1 MEVRE
6 GYKQTDVGVIP
17 EDWGIQSYDE
27 LFSFLSTATYSRS
40 QLSRHEEVQYLHYGD
55 IHTKYDHH
63 IDFSKHRLPSIS
75 DELVKSYA
83 KLKDGDIVMADAS
96 EDYSGICK
104 SIEVVNIEDKQ
115 AIAGLHTFLLR
126 DTSESFVNGFRG
138 YISSSSILKQQ
149 YDQYATG
156 MKVYGVSKT
165 NLKKILIPIPPKPE
179 QKAIAKALSDV
190 DTLIASIEQLIEKKR
205 LIKQGAM
212 QELLTGKRRL
222 AGFEVKKGYKQTEIG
237 KIPEDWEIKQIGTI
251 VNLLT
256 GFPFSSNLYSS
267 SGVRLLRG
275 FNIKR
280 GNIEWTEDGTK
291 YWSNIDAKLQ
301 PYILRNKDIVIA
313 MDGSLVGSSFA
324 ILTERDIPSLLVQRI
339 ARVRAKSV
347 SQDYLKEW
355 ICSDY
360 FTKYCDTV
368 KTVTAIP
375 HISPQD
381 IRNYTILCPS
391 SIEEQEAIATI
402 LSDMDTEIETLE
414 VKLHKTREIKE
425 GMMHELLTRRIRLI

>member
-6 GYKQTDVGVIP
+6 GYKQTEVGIIP
-17 EDWGIQSYDE
+17 EDWDIQSYDE

-40 QLSRHEEVQYLHYGD
+40 QLSRHEKVQYLHYGD

-104 SIEVVNIEDKQ
+104 SIEVLNIEDKQ

-222 AGFEVKKGYKQTEIG
+222 PGFEVKKGYKQTELG
-237 KIPEDWEIKQIGTI
+237 EIPEDWEA
-251 VNLLT
+251 
-256 GFPFSSNLYSS
+256 
-267 SGVRLLRG
+267 
-275 FNIKR
+275 
-280 GNIEWTEDGTK
+280 TK
-291 YWSNIDAKLQ
+291 MGD
-301 PYILRNKDIVIA
+301 VIA
-313 MDGSLVGSSFA
+313 KIIGGG
-324 ILTERDIPSLLVQRI
+324 TPS
-339 ARVRAKSV
+339 RAKSE
-347 SQDYLKEW
+347 YWGNEIPW
-355 ICSDY
+355 I
-360 FTKYCDTV
+360 TV
-368 KTVTAIP
+368 KDFATFNPNIAQEYITKKGLENSSSHLIPKGILITSTRMAIGKAVIYNVPVCINQDLKALFPNIAIDTKFLYYWFENNAKTLEELGSGSTVKGL
-375 HISPQD
+375 SLSD
-381 IRNYTILCPS
+381 LKKVLLSLPS
-391 SIEEQEAIATI
+391 KQEQQAIATI
-402 LSDMDTEIETLE
+402 LSDMDSEIEALE
-414 VKLHKTREIKE
+414 AKLQKTRETKE
-425 GMMHELLTRRIRLI
+425 GMMHELLTGRIRFI